1 VDFDLGAIR
10 WRLTRRYALISSLVL
25 LVFCCGVYFQVADSR
40 SRLMRLQLEQMASA
54 SASQMPLILHELAE
68 LSVDS
73 PKALRNELAEI
84 GMLDSQSINLA
95 DKRIVWFD
103 REIAELSRYGNYE
116 PQGGALIPAGRRQQ
130 AQFIA
135 LANGLAYWRPVFVR
149 HSTREAAELRGYVLV
164 ALSSNGAQAELQRL
178 RYGLLAGGSLALV
191 AAILLSQW
199 MVASSIQPVR
209 EQLERLVRFTADASH
224 ELRHPLTAIRA
235 VIGSIWQRGLL
246 AGGDPEITEKIGLVD
261 RATRQMAALLD
272 DLLLLARL
280 DQSLPDNA
288 HWVRFDL
295 VELIDDLLDLHR
307 ETAQIRAIELV
318 ADLVG
323 PLPIRGCP
331 ERLRQ
336 LLNNVISN
344 ALRFSPEAGRVWV
357 DLARQ
362 GQVIQLSVED
372 EGPGIPVEQRQLVFE
387 RFWRADQARS
397 GLNVGLGLAIAHAI
411 ASSHG
416 GSLEAQVGHR
426 GGCRM
431 VLSLPS
437 R

>member
-1 VDFDLGAIR
+1 
-10 WRLTRRYALISSLVL
+10 
-25 LVFCCGVYFQVADSR
+25 
-40 SRLMRLQLEQMASA
+40 
-54 SASQMPLILHELAE
+54 
-68 LSVDS
+68 
-73 PKALRNELAEI
+73 
-84 GMLDSQSINLA
+84 
-95 DKRIVWFD
+95 
-103 REIAELSRYGNYE
+103 
-116 PQGGALIPAGRRQQ
+116 
-130 AQFIA
+130 
-135 LANGLAYWRPVFVR
+135 
-149 HSTREAAELRGYVLV
+149 
-164 ALSSNGAQAELQRL
+164 L